1 MTGIYKTMAI
11 QIFLDYRNEDE
22 QLIQLYIRLYDGEQ
36 EDSACITMLLKSYD
50 DIPVIPKN

>member
-1 MTGIYKTMAI
+1 MAI